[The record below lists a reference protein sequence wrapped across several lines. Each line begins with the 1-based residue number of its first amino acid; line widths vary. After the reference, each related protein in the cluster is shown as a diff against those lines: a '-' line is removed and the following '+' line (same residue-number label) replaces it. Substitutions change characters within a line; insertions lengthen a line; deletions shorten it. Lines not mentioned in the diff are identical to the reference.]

1 MMEHMIYNINTL
13 IELYF
18 SENLMNMYLIFI
30 EGKYFSIDATYT
42 SCQGYYIIIFS
53 SSTYT
58 LQEDLS
64 IDGQVISSRKILCE
78 GTHFFPI
85 NMNPHYYF
93 LQKNKSIN
101 TILF

>member
-1 MMEHMIYNINTL
+1 MMEHMIYNIITL

-58 LQEDLS
+58 LQEDLN
-64 IDGQVISSRKILCE
+64 IYGQLMSSDKIVSE
-78 GTHFFPI
+78 GI
-85 NMNPHYYF
+85 YF
-93 LQKNKSIN
+93 SQ
-101 TILF
+101 